1 MKFRSIVFLLHS
13 IVYYL
18 NHVYFLLFYLAPL
31 TIAVKNNNLDIVQIL
46 LSDKRVNPNIQ
57 DILYNVFLF
66 TQFHKIILIQF

>member
-1 MKFRSIVFLLHS
+1 MKFRSIVFLLHY
-13 IVYYL
+13 IVSYL

-31 TIAVKNNNLDIVQIL
+31 TIAVKNNNLDVVQIL

-57 DILYNVFLF
+57 DVLMFFLF